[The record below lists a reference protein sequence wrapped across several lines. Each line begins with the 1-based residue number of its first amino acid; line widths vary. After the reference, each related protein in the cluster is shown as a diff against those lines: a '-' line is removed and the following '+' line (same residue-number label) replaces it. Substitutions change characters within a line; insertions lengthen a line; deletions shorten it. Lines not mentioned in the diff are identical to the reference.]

1 MQPHL
6 FMHNAPCVARS
17 KLENAKSKYN
27 NAGKRHQGL
36 RPCHNYAIRK
46 TGCLHFALA
55 AAEGRARAI
64 DLSIHKKW
72 RRCWQAG
79 VPDKKR

>member
-1 MQPHL
+1 MQSSKDT
-6 FMHNAPCVARS
+6 NAR
-17 KLENAKSKYN
+17 
-27 NAGKRHQGL
+27 KRHYGP
-36 RPCHNYAIRK
+36 RPCYNFAIQK
-46 TGCLHFALA
+46 NGFLHFALA